1 MLQSNFEQKKFTKA
15 KLSILMKLTQHNY
28 VHILNRES
36 YEIQAESKEYEE
48 ARTAQT
54 GKNK

>member
-1 MLQSNFEQKKFTKA
+1 MKF
-15 KLSILMKLTQHNY
+15 KLRVKNMRN
-28 VHILNRES
+28 
-36 YEIQAESKEYEE
+36 EIQAESKEYEE